1 MKKGPEFLNILE
13 EKDAE
18 FTRHIKANLEK
29 EHEDSALPAK
39 IKLLMILALDAAHG
53 EHEGVK
59 IVAKRAREAGATE
72 EEILETVK
80 VVGNTCGIQGLYVAM
95 NAFQK

>member
-1 MKKGPEFLNILE
+1 MKKAPEFLDLLE

-18 FTRHIKANLEK
+18 FTRHIKANLK
-29 EHEDSALPAK
+29 NEHEDSALPAK
-39 IKLLMILALDAAHG
+39 IKLLMVMALDAAHG

-59 IVAKRAREAGATE
+59 IVAERAREAGATE

-80 VVGNTCGIQGLYVAM
+80 LVGNTCGIQGLYVGMHAL
-95 NAFQK
+95 KK